1 MVQLD
6 LHSLK
11 FNMEPENGAL
21 KEEIP
26 FRKPS
31 FQVPCLF
38 SGVYMLLG
46 SLVEPKTV
54 QKRIFRQCICVER

>member
-31 FQVPCLF
+31 F
-38 SGVYMLLG
+38 SGSMFVLRRVHVIG
-46 SLVEPKTV
+46 QP
-54 QKRIFRQCICVER
+54 